1 MVTEVG
7 EIATEGAAF
16 TLMVA
21 VLDVA
26 FIETWSEIP
35 AQTK

>member
-1 MVTEVG
+1 MVTEVS
-7 EIATEGAAF
+7 EIVTEGAAF

-26 FIETWSEIP
+26 FIETWSET
-35 AQTK
+35 AEQTK